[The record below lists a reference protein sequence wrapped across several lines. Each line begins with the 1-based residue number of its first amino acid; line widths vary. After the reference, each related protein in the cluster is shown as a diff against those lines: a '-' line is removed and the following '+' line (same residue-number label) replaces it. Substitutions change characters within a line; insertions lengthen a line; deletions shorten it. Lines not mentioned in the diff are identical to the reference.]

1 MEEDISPTS
10 LIRDLKIPWTRP
22 RRTAT
27 GSKFARSWINLHK
40 CHATWRPPPQLR
52 RRQSSFWVRSIGKS
66 GFRFSKSKSGFPN
79 RTQNPKTDFTSKKVK
94 DFQGGGGE
102 HKPCTY
108 GAGMAKAWWAGTPS
122 YAKTTDLSGFIFF
135 LALARRSLKNRHSI
149 HYSSSCRGKHFDSR
163 WFCHGHSHNPRWPHT
178 WPYALHSL
186 LRLTM
191 TSDRLG

>member
-10 LIRDLKIPWTRP
+10 LIRGLKIPWTRP

-94 DFQGGGGE
+94 DFKGGGSISRVRMGRE
-102 HKPCTY
+102 WPNLGGLAPHHTQRPPIYRDSFFSSPVPEGHLKTDTAFITPAAAEENILIVGDFAMVIVIILVGRTL
-108 GAGMAKAWWAGTPS
+108 GHTPS
-122 YAKTTDLSGFIFF
+122 TPCCVSP
-135 LALARRSLKNRHSI
+135 
-149 HYSSSCRGKHFDSR
+149 
-163 WFCHGHSHNPRWPHT
+163 W
-178 WPYALHSL
+178 L
-186 LRLTM
+186 LTV
-191 TSDRLG
+191 